1 MYTNYIC
8 VNVCSTVKDEK
19 DRGKKLIL
27 KNDNTMY
34 AIENN
39 CIYELERIEH
49 IWNYDP
55 EETVTYHERY

>member
-1 MYTNYIC
+1 MYAFDYNCIYEMKKIG
-8 VNVCSTVKDEK
+8 E
-19 DRGKKLIL
+19 KKLIL

-49 IWNYDP
+49 IWNYAP
-55 EETVTYHERY
+55 EKTITYHERY